1 MKKAL
6 IVFRKEWREILQ
18 NKLILYTIL
27 VPPILLAIIPLVM
40 MYFLRNEPVDPE
52 DLAMYSQFVAAL
64 PWLSPEEVVMYVL
77 LNQFVLMF
85 LMMPVVIPVTIASFS
100 IIGEK
105 EQRSL
110 EPLLAT
116 PIRVTELLAGKT
128 LAAVVP
134 ALLTTWVAFGIFLAG
149 ARFLATPAL
158 LRALL
163 SPMWWLAF
171 FVMAPLFCIL
181 SVAIG
186 VVISSR
192 VNDTRVAQQ
201 IGGLIVLP
209 VVALAMLQTFGKVL
223 YTTQTFAL
231 ACVVLA
237 AIDVLVIR
245 VGSSLFQRE
254 TILTRWK

>member
-1 MKKAL
+1 MKKAW
-6 IVFRKEWREILQ
+6 IVFRKEWFEILK
-18 NKLILYTIL
+18 NKLIVYTIL

-40 MYFLRNEPVDPE
+40 MYSMRNQPMDSNDVQ
-52 DLAMYSQFVAAL
+52 MYALFAAAL
-64 PWLSPEEVVMYVL
+64 PGLTPEEIAMYVL

-85 LMMPVVIPVTIASFS
+85 LMMPVVIPVTIAAFS

-105 EQRSL
+105 EQKSL

-116 PIRVTELLAGKT
+116 PVRVTELLLGKT

-134 ALLTTWVAFGIFLAG
+134 ALLATWLSFAIFIGGAYLLAS
-149 ARFLATPAL
+149 PAL
-158 LRALL
+158 LRSLL
-163 SPMWWLAF
+163 TPMWLLAF
-171 FVMAPLFCIL
+171 FIMAPLFCIL

-186 VVISSR
+186 VVISSK

-201 IGGLIVLP
+201 IGGLLVLP
-209 VVALAMLQTFGKVL
+209 LVALAMLQTFGKVL
-223 YTTQTFAL
+223 YTTQTFAS

-237 AIDVLVIR
+237 VVDALVIR
-245 VGSSLFQRE
+245 FGSKFFQRE

>member
-1 MKKAL
+1 MKKAW
-6 IVFRKEWREILQ
+6 IVFRKEWYEILK
-18 NKLILYTIL
+18 NKLIVYTIL
-27 VPPILLAIIPLVM
+27 VPPILLAVIPLVM
-40 MYFLRNEPVDPE
+40 MYLMRSEPVDPK
-52 DLAMYSQFVAAL
+52 DLQMYAQFVAAM
-64 PWLSPEEVVMYVL
+64 PWLTAEEVVMYVL

-85 LMMPVVIPVTIASFS
+85 LMMPVIIPVTIAAFS

-105 EQRSL
+105 EQKSL

-128 LAAVVP
+128 MAAVVP
-134 ALLTTWVAFGIFLAG
+134 ALLTTWIAFAIFIVG
-149 ARFLATPAL
+149 AYFLATPAL

-163 SPMWWLAF
+163 TPMWFLAF
-171 FVMAPLFCIL
+171 FIMAPLFCIL

-186 VVISSR
+186 VVISSK

-201 IGGLIVLP
+201 LGGLIVLP

-223 YTTQTFAL
+223 YTTQTFVS

-237 AIDVLVIR
+237 VIDGLIIR
-245 VGSSLFQRE
+245 YGSKFFQRE
-254 TILTRWK
+254 TILTKWK

>member
-6 IVFRKEWREILQ
+6 IVFRKEWYEILK

-27 VPPILLAIIPLVM
+27 VPPILLAVIPLVM
-40 MYFLRNEPVDPE
+40 LYTMRNEPMDASDVQ
-52 DLAMYSQFVAAL
+52 MYAQFAAAL
-64 PWLSPEEVVMYVL
+64 PWLSMEEVAMYVL

-85 LMMPVVIPVTIASFS
+85 LMMPVIIPVTIAAFS

-105 EQRSL
+105 EQKSL

-116 PIRVTELLAGKT
+116 PIRVMELLAGKT

-134 ALLTTWVAFGIFLAG
+134 ALLTTWVAFAIFIGGAYFLAS
-149 ARFLATPAL
+149 PAL

-163 SPMWWLAF
+163 TPMWLLAF

-186 VVISSR
+186 IVISSK

-201 IGGLIVLP
+201 IGGLVVLP

-223 YTTQTFAL
+223 YTWKTFAI

-237 AIDVLVIR
+237 AVDVLVIYF
-245 VGSSLFQRE
+245 GSKLFQRE